1 MTVRLTFMLVLALV
15 VVLPIS
21 GCAESSDSR
30 IFVSDQQEFDAA
42 VDAAKPGDVL
52 VMKDGIWRDFE
63 IVFEGE
69 GLPDAPITLT
79 TETKGGVILSG
90 QSNLRL
96 AGNHL
101 VVSGL
106 VFRDGY
112 TPTSEVVAFRKDKD
126 HLANNSR
133 VTEVVIDNY
142 NNQERRES
150 DFWVMMYG
158 KNNRFDHNHLVGKRN
173 RGVTMAVRL
182 NTEASQENNHR
193 IDHNYFGPRSIL
205 GSNGGETLR
214 IGTSHYSLTNSNTTV
229 ENNYFDRT
237 NGELE
242 IISIKSAGN
251 IIRANTFFEARGTL
265 TMRHGNGNLIEDN
278 VFFGNGK
285 DHTGGIRVINA
296 DHTIRNNYMEG
307 LTGYRFGG
315 AFVVM
320 NGVPNSPINR
330 YHQVHNVT
338 IENNSIV
345 ASDHIQLAAGSD
357 QERSAV
363 PEDSIFQRNLIAND
377 PGRDIFTV
385 YDDVSGIDFQENL
398 LNNVASPKVS
408 KGFVSENVQLERS
421 QSGLLLPTS
430 QQQVGFGVS
439 PDLIPTAKEATGVSW
454 YPKEEQG
461 VQFDTGRTIEVEPGK
476 DTLTRAVS
484 AAAAGDVLTL
494 KDGIYSVSRV
504 IDITKPVTI
513 RSASPVNEAPA
524 SGIEITYSRTTLFE
538 IKNGGAL
545 KLHGLKV
552 SGRDAPDAAGNS
564 VVRTSKY
571 SMLRNYELI
580 VERCEFKE
588 LDINHSFSFLTVSL
602 STFADNIV
610 IKDSSFTDVTGAIM
624 KLDRE
629 FEDFGIYNAEYV
641 TISGSSFNN
650 VQGALVDFYRG
661 GTDESTFG
669 PHFSLSASTLNNV
682 GGGRRNKSQASVY
695 LHGVQVTDISDTS
708 FSNSKPIVINH
719 TVGEPQTRVQ
729 SNRFI
734 GTELPEVTELN
745 SEFENTAVIR
755 DNEVGGN

>member
-1 MTVRLTFMLVLALV
+1 MTVRLTFMLVLTLMVA
-15 VVLPIS
+15 LPIS
-21 GCAESSDSR
+21 GCANSPDGR
-30 IFVSDQQEFDAA
+30 ALVRNQQEFEVA
-42 VDAAKPGDVL
+42 VDAAKPGDVI
-52 VMKDGIWRDFE
+52 VMKDGVWRDFE

-79 TETKGGVILSG
+79 AETKGSVILSG

-112 TPTSEVVAFRKDKD
+112 TPTSEVISFRRNKD

-142 NNQERRES
+142 NNPERRES

-182 NTEASQENNHR
+182 NTEASQDNGHR
-193 IDHNYFGPRSIL
+193 IDHNYFGPRPIL

-214 IGTSHYSLTNSNTTV
+214 IGTSHYSLTNSNTIV

-242 IISIKSAGN
+242 IISVKSGGN
-251 IIRANTFFEARGTL
+251 VIRANTFFEARGTL

-330 YHQVHNVT
+330 YHQVRNVT

-363 PEDSIFQRNLIAND
+363 PQDSVFRNNLIAND

-385 YDDVSGIDFQENL
+385 YDDVSGIDFQQNL
-398 LNNVASPKVS
+398 LNDVTSPTIS
-408 KGFVSENVQLERS
+408 NGFVSEDIQLERS
-421 QSGLLLPTS
+421 RSGLLLPTS
-430 QQQVGFGVS
+430 EQQAGFGVS
-439 PDLIPTAKEATGVSW
+439 PDLTPTTKEATGVSW

-461 VQFDTGRTIEVEPGK
+461 VQFDTGRTIDVEPGE
-476 DTLTRAVS
+476 DTLTRAV
-484 AAAAGDVLTL
+484 ANAGAGDVLML
-494 KDGIYSVSRV
+494 KDGAYSVSRV
-504 IDITKPVTI
+504 IDVTKPVTI
-513 RSASPVNEAPA
+513 QSAAPVSEASASGVEV
-524 SGIEITYSRTTLFE
+524 TYTRTALFE
-538 IKNGGAL
+538 IKDGGAL

-564 VVRTSKY
+564 LVRTSKY

-580 VERCEFKE
+580 VERCQFTE
-588 LDINHSFSFLTVSL
+588 LDKNHSFSFLTVSL
-602 STFADNIV
+602 STFADHIV
-610 IKDSSFTDVTGAIM
+610 IKDSAFADVTGAIL

-641 TISGSSFNN
+641 TITGSSFEN
-650 VQGALVDFYRG
+650 VGGAIVDFYRG

-669 PHFSLSASTLNNV
+669 PHFLLETSRISDVGHDKRNKMSASV
-682 GGGRRNKSQASVY
+682 H
-695 LHGVQVTDISDTS
+695 LHGVQVTHINGNT
-708 FSNSKPIVINH
+708 FTNSKPIIVNH
-719 TVGEPQTRVQ
+719 TVGEPQTRIE
-729 SNRFI
+729 SNVFA
-734 GTELPEVTELN
+734 TTDEPSVKEMN
-745 SEFENTAVIR
+745 SPLENTAIIKN
-755 DNEVGGN
+755 NEVRGS

>member
-1 MTVRLTFMLVLALV
+1 MTFRPTFLLTLILV
-15 VVLPIS
+15 VVLPLS
-21 GCAESSDSR
+21 GCMDSYGNQKV
-30 IFVSDQQEFDAA
+30 VSDQQEFGAA
-42 VDAAKPGDVL
+42 VKAAQPGDVIVL
-52 VMKDGIWRDFE
+52 KDGVWRDFE
-63 IVFEGE
+63 ISFEGE
-69 GLPDAPITLT
+69 GLPAAPITLKA
-79 TETKGGVILSG
+79 ETKGGVILSG

-96 AGNHL
+96 SGNHL

-106 VFRDGY
+106 VFRGGH
-112 TPTSEVVAFRKDKD
+112 TPTSEVISFRRDKD

-142 NNQERRES
+142 NNPERRES

-182 NTEASQENNHR
+182 NTEASQNNNHR

-214 IGTSHYSLTNSNTTV
+214 IGTSHYSLTNSNTIV

-330 YHQVHNVT
+330 YHQVRNVT
-338 IENNSIV
+338 IEHNSIV
-345 ASDHIQLAAGSD
+345 TSDHIQLAAGSD
-357 QERSAV
+357 QERSAT
-363 PEDSIFQRNLIAND
+363 PQDSIFRRNLIANNS
-377 PGRDIFTV
+377 GRDIFTV
-385 YDDVSGIDFQENL
+385 YDDVSGMDFQENL
-398 LNNVASPKVS
+398 LNDVPSPKLS
-408 KGFVSENVQLERS
+408 GGFASEKILLERS
-421 QSGLLLPTS
+421 ENGL
-430 QQQVGFGVS
+430 
-439 PDLIPTAKEATGVSW
+439 LIPTSEQQIGYGINADLTPTAKASTGVSW
-454 YPKEEQG
+454 YPKAEQS
-461 VQFDTGRTIEVEPGK
+461 VQFGTGQTIQVKPGE
-476 DTLTRAVS
+476 DTLTRAVAS
-484 AAAAGDVLTL
+484 AAAGDVLML
-494 KDGIYSVSRV
+494 NDGVYTVSRI
-504 IDITKPVTI
+504 IDVTKPVTI
-513 RSASPVNEAPA
+513 RSANDVKEVPA
-524 SGIEITYSRTTLFE
+524 SGIEITYSRTALFE
-538 IKNGGAL
+538 IKDGGAL
-545 KLHGLKV
+545 KLQGLKV
-552 SGRDAPDAAGNS
+552 SGRNAPDAAGNS

-580 VERCEFKE
+580 VDRCEFRE

-602 STFADNIV
+602 STFADKIV
-610 IKDSSFTDVTGAIM
+610 IKDSNFTDVTGAIL

-641 TISGSSFNN
+641 AISGSDFTNI
-650 VQGALVDFYRG
+650 QGSLVDFYRG

-669 PHFSLSASTLNNV
+669 PHFSLTASMLNNV
-682 GGGRRNKSQASVY
+682 GHGKRNKSRSSVH
-695 LHGVQVTDISDTS
+695 LHGVQVTDISDVT
-708 FSNSKPIVINH
+708 FRNSMPIVINH
-719 TVGEPQTRVQ
+719 TVGEPQTSIQ
-729 SNRFI
+729 SNRFFD
-734 GTELPEVTELN
+734 TKLPRVAELN
-745 SEFENTAVIR
+745 SEYENTAVIR
-755 DNEVGGN
+755 DNEVRGN